1 MFKGCCR
8 LWKGDGPWW
17 ERRLSWGKSP
27 GGKSLIDTTEKEP
40 FALLQSLIRLRAS
53 VGYSTPT
60 QPPYIHTTGKRGG
73 SEMRRKKLLVGLFQ
87 EFLI

>member
-1 MFKGCCR
+1 M
-8 LWKGDGPWW
+8 
-17 ERRLSWGKSP
+17 ERRWAMVGKKIIMGEVSW
-27 GGKSLIDTTEKEP
+27 GKSLIDTTEKEP